1 MHLLL
6 LQFEGCLGRKTA
18 FYIQRFIY
26 YLFVEFDFVLL
37 GRQVANPTADLSM
50 LVISGT
56 LFGTSTDEAAE

>member
-6 LQFEGCLGRKTA
+6 FQFEGCLWRKTT

-26 YLFVEFDFVLL
+26 YLFVELYFVLL
-37 GRQVANPTADLSM
+37 GHQVSDPTPDLSM

-56 LFGTSTDEAAE
+56 LFGTSTDKAAE